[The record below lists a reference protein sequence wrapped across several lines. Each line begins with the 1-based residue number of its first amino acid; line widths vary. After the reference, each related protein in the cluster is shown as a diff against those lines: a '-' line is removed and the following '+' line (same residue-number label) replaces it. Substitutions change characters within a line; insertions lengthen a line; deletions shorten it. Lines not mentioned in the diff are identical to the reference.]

1 MPAIP
6 WDASRVLPD
15 LMQRA
20 DSQRTVMPEP
30 DEESP
35 DLMDVA
41 ASAARL
47 SSVFAS
53 TNNVIARASDMMAIF
68 GGGYS
73 DGTNRAL
80 YTPDFEDVKG
90 WSPYSDPEA
99 LTGLSPDQYK
109 LVSHVNSPDELK
121 YAIRSIH
128 QEQRD
133 LDTVAK
139 GGIPGQLMTAAF
151 FITDAPAMAAML
163 VPAAAPVAW
172 GSRLTRVAAATGAV
186 AAVDTAAEVALH
198 RNQYLRT
205 LEQSM
210 TNVGA
215 GVFLGA
221 ALGTWVS
228 RVPRSEFEKIAG
240 DLQKG
245 FDAANKG
252 KGVPQGST
260 AGSAEV
266 ELFGNLDDNT
276 IAKGGEAVA
285 RTVGKINPLNRV
297 LTSST
302 NKARVLLQR
311 MADIPF
317 MLNKN
322 LKGVPTAGS
331 VEAAIKQR
339 SLESRMM
346 VVTNFDDEYAKYV
359 ARVGSEAMS
368 RREFGITVA
377 GAMRRGDKSDI
388 TEVSGLARTIRKQFE
403 ADRKA
408 FEDLEVLPED
418 IGTLGAESYFPRV
431 YDHNAI
437 LANRPDFF
445 NRIYRWFIE
454 NPQVPK
460 ESSEVKAA
468 RGRVGDVVG
477 DSFANVEETLA
488 KSDAAKAAAK
498 ESVDALESI
507 RRQRTAARSDISR
520 AEAALAEADKTLIKV
535 EEAWGRAEGNAA
547 AFAEKKKA
555 YDNAKETVASA
566 EAEVASAKKKLA
578 EHNAAIRK
586 AEREVDGLQQT
597 LNELE
602 AQREYLPEEASGATP
617 QQLAR
622 AQRRLTREIE
632 KTTVKGI
639 AHGEKLQTLRDE
651 AIELEQGMAALHK
664 ARKDATEASRTAEK
678 ELDEV
683 NAVRKKDARTA
694 EAVDRWREK
703 KAKAEEAVAAARKG
717 EDDVSHG
724 VAAQRAAAKEAR
736 LAAKEAKK
744 AADAA
749 KADARAVRDFEASVA
764 DAKSAYRDPVEIES
778 RVNETI
784 DRILG
789 TTRAAADLGHIS
801 NPRPTKMRTLDV
813 PDHVIEPYLVSALDQ
828 VMSGYIR
835 SVAPNIEM
843 RKAFGSIDLAVEKKE
858 ISDAYGVLLHGA
870 KDDAKATARITKEH
884 SDVLNDIEGM
894 RLRLLNQVGPKGSE
908 AVGWVRTGRILRQFN
923 MLRMLGTQTVSS
935 MADLGHIVS
944 KYGLRNTGKA
954 LAKFVTNVKF
964 NKLTRADSR
973 RMHVAL
979 DWILDTRSGTLA
991 DIAEDLSGGQRGF
1004 AANLE
1009 RVGQRATQQFT
1020 RLSLMA
1026 TWNSTLK
1033 NLTSILEQDA
1043 ILRGAANPSSL
1054 SKIQRAKIAQL
1065 GLGESDLKVIAEQ
1078 FAKHGETTDGM
1089 LRASTEL
1096 WDKEALGVARKLES
1110 AIIQAGEIMSISKGV
1125 GDTPFMM
1132 DRELVK
1138 TLLQFKT
1145 FGVVSVNRLM
1155 IPVAQGLAHGDMMA
1169 ANGLGVML
1177 GLGALSQYTKDIIAG
1192 REPETDPASIVSS
1205 ALLWSGALGYIPDLS
1220 DPATV
1225 FMPGPLRE
1233 LKLSRFKDSSPLDTL
1248 MGPSFGTATD
1258 FITAWSGLVKP
1269 ADEESWAPDVSA
1281 SDIHRVRRLWPLQNL
1296 AYIYRPV
1303 NALEG
1308 EFADLID
1315 AEGATYDTFYDRL
1328 TESKPAK

>member
-1 MPAIP
+1 
-6 WDASRVLPD
+6 
-15 LMQRA
+15 
-20 DSQRTVMPEP
+20 
-30 DEESP
+30 
-35 DLMDVA
+35 
-41 ASAARL
+41 
-47 SSVFAS
+47 
-53 TNNVIARASDMMAIF
+53 
-68 GGGYS
+68 
-73 DGTNRAL
+73 
-80 YTPDFEDVKG
+80 
-90 WSPYSDPEA
+90 
-99 LTGLSPDQYK
+99 
-109 LVSHVNSPDELK
+109 
-121 YAIRSIH
+121 
-128 QEQRD
+128 
-133 LDTVAK
+133 
-139 GGIPGQLMTAAF
+139 
-151 FITDAPAMAAML
+151 
-163 VPAAAPVAW
+163 
-172 GSRLTRVAAATGAV
+172 
-186 AAVDTAAEVALH
+186 
-198 RNQYLRT
+198 
-205 LEQSM
+205 
-210 TNVGA
+210 
-215 GVFLGA
+215 
-221 ALGTWVS
+221 
-228 RVPRSEFEKIAG
+228 
-240 DLQKG
+240 
-245 FDAANKG
+245 
-252 KGVPQGST
+252 
-260 AGSAEV
+260 
-266 ELFGNLDDNT
+266 
-276 IAKGGEAVA
+276 
-285 RTVGKINPLNRV
+285 
-297 LTSST
+297 
-302 NKARVLLQR
+302 

-322 LKGVPTAGS
+322 LKGVPTANS
-331 VEAAIKQR
+331 VESAVRQR

-359 ARVGSEAMS
+359 ERVGGEAMS
-368 RREFGITVA
+368 RREFGINVA

-460 ESSEVKAA
+460 ESEDVKAA

-488 KSDAAKAAAK
+488 KSDAAKVAAK
-498 ESVDALESI
+498 ESVASLESI
-507 RRQRTAARSDISR
+507 RRQRTAARGDISR
-520 AEAALAEADKTLIKV
+520 AEAALAEADKKLIKV

-555 YDNAKETVASA
+555 YDKAKESVASA

-622 AQRRLTREIE
+622 AQRRITREIE

-639 AHGEKLQTLRDE
+639 AHSEKLQTLRDE
-651 AIELEQGMAALHK
+651 AIELEQGMDALRK

-724 VAAQRAAAKEAR
+724 VAAQRAAAKDAR
-736 LAAKEAKK
+736 MAAKEAKK

-749 KADARAVRDFEASVA
+749 KADAKAVRDFEASVA
-764 DAKSAYRDPVEIES
+764 DAKSAYRDPAEIES

-789 TTRAAADLGHIS
+789 TTRATADLGHIS

-813 PDHVIEPYLVSALDQ
+813 PDHVIEPYLVSDLDQ

-843 RKAFGSIDLAVEKKE
+843 RKEFGSIDLKKQTDE
-858 ISDAYGVLLHGA
+858 ISDAYGVMHHEANA
-870 KDDAKATARITKEH
+870 KGDAKAAERITDEH
-884 SDVLNDIEGM
+884 KAVLKAFEGM

-908 AVGWVRTGRILRQFN
+908 AIGWIRTGRILRQFN

-954 LAKFVTNVKF
+954 LAKFVTNVNF

-979 DWILDTRSGTLA
+979 DWVLDTRSGTLA

-1110 AIIQAGEIMSISKGV
+1110 AIIKAGEVMSISKGV
-1125 GDTPFMM
+1125 GDTPLLM
-1132 DRELVK
+1132 DKELVK

-1177 GLGALSQYTKDIIAG
+1177 GLGTLSQYTKDIIAG

-1205 ALLWSGALGYIPDLS
+1205 ALLWSGALGYIPDVW

-1225 FMPGPLRE
+1225 FMPGPLRK

-1248 MGPSFGTATD
+1248 MGPSFGTASD
-1258 FITAWSGLVKP
+1258 FITAWSGLMKP
-1269 ADEESWAPDVSA
+1269 ADEESWAPEVSA
-1281 SDIHRVRRLWPLQNL
+1281 SDVHRTRRLLPLQNL
-1296 AYIYRPV
+1296 AYIYRLV

-1308 EFADLID
+1308 EFADSID
-1315 AEGATYDTFYDRL
+1315 AEGATYDTFGDRL

>member
-6 WDASRVLPD
+6 WDATRVQPD

-20 DSQRTVMPEP
+20 GVQRTVMPEP

-53 TNNVIARASDMMAIF
+53 SNNVVARASDVMAIF

-133 LDTVAK
+133 LDTVSK

-151 FITDAPAMAAML
+151 FITDAPTMLSML
-163 VPAAAPVAW
+163 VPAAAPAAW

-186 AAVDTAAEVALH
+186 AAFDTAAEAALH

-245 FDAANKG
+245 FDAANSG
-252 KGVPQGST
+252 KGVPSGST
-260 AGSAEV
+260 VGAAEA
-266 ELFGNLDDNT
+266 ELYGTLGDNT
-276 IAKGGEAVA
+276 IAKGGEAIA

-322 LKGVPTAGS
+322 LEGVPTANS
-331 VEAAIKQR
+331 VESAVRQR

-359 ARVGSEAMS
+359 ARVGGEAMS
-368 RREFGITVA
+368 RREFGINVA

-388 TEVSGLARTIRKQFE
+388 TEVSGLARTLRKQFE

-437 LANRPDFF
+437 QADLTGLTDRLF
-445 NRIYRWFIE
+445 NWFRY
-454 NPQVPK
+454 NPKLPK
-460 ESSEVKAA
+460 ESKEVKEA
-468 RGRVGDVVG
+468 RGRVGGAVG
-477 DSFANVEETLA
+477 ASFANVEATIA
-488 KSDAAKAAAK
+488 KSDAAKVAAK
-498 ESVDALESI
+498 KSVDALKEARRTRI
-507 RRQRTAARSDISR
+507 RNASPLRAVDREMEDLSRTLQELEDKRSF
-520 AEAALAEADKTLIKV
+520 LAE
-535 EEAWGRAEGNAA
+535 EM
-547 AFAEKKKA
+547 
-555 YDNAKETVASA
+555 
-566 EAEVASAKKKLA
+566 
-578 EHNAAIRK
+578 
-586 AEREVDGLQQT
+586 
-597 LNELE
+597 
-602 AQREYLPEEASGATP
+602 SGATP
-617 QQLAR
+617 EQLAR
-622 AQRRLTREIE
+622 AEANVDREIAKVRE
-632 KTTVKGI
+632 RGI
-639 AHGEKLQTLRDE
+639 KAGEKRTKLADE
-651 AIELEQGMAALHK
+651 AIAADESVTAL
-664 ARKDATEASRTAEK
+664 RT
-678 ELDEV
+678 
-683 NAVRKKDARTA
+683 
-694 EAVDRWREK
+694 
-703 KAKAEEAVAAARKG
+703 
-717 EDDVSHG
+717 
-724 VAAQRAAAKEAR
+724 AAKEAR
-736 LAAKEAKK
+736 LAAKKAKR
-744 AADAA
+744 AADEA
-749 KADARAVRDFEASVA
+749 KADAKAVRDFDGDVLRAKTAYQDPAEIA
-764 DAKSAYRDPVEIES
+764 DRVQKVIE
-778 RVNETI
+778 N
-784 DRILG
+784 ILG
-789 TTRAAADLGHIS
+789 TTRANADLGRIS
-801 NPRPTKMRTLDV
+801 NPKVTKERALDV
-813 PDHVIEPYLVSALDQ
+813 PDHILEPYLVSDLDQ

-843 RKAFGSIDLAVEKKE
+843 RKAFGNIDLKPQTEEISEVYRAKKIAAGSAMTKSEGELLAAAKARNDTEAVDKLKGAIDARNKKE
-858 ISDAYGVLLHGA
+858 VDRLTS
-870 KDDAKATARITKEH
+870 EH
-884 SDVLNDIEGM
+884 SDVLKDIEGM

-908 AVGWVRTGRILRQFN
+908 AIGWVRTGRILRQFN

-954 LAKFVTNVKF
+954 LAKFVTNVNF

-979 DWILDTRSGTLA
+979 DWVLDTRSGTLA

-1110 AIIQAGEIMSISKGV
+1110 AIIKAGEIMSISKGV
-1125 GDTPFMM
+1125 GDTPLLM
-1132 DRELVK
+1132 DKELVK

-1177 GLGALSQYTKDIIAG
+1177 GLGALSQYTKDTIAG

-1205 ALLWSGALGYIPDLS
+1205 ALLWSGALGYIPDVW

-1225 FMPGPLRE
+1225 FMPGPLRK

-1248 MGPSFGTATD
+1248 MGPSFGTASD
-1258 FITAWSGLVKP
+1258 FITAWSGLMKP
-1269 ADEESWAPDVSA
+1269 ADEEAWGPEVSA
-1281 SDIHRVRRLWPLQNL
+1281 SDVHRTRRLLPLQNL
-1296 AYIYRPV
+1296 AYIYRLV

-1308 EFADLID
+1308 EFADSID
-1315 AEGATYDTFYDRL
+1315 AEGATYDTFGDRL

>member
-1 MPAIP
+1 
-6 WDASRVLPD
+6 
-15 LMQRA
+15 
-20 DSQRTVMPEP
+20 
-30 DEESP
+30 
-35 DLMDVA
+35 
-41 ASAARL
+41 
-47 SSVFAS
+47 
-53 TNNVIARASDMMAIF
+53 
-68 GGGYS
+68 
-73 DGTNRAL
+73 
-80 YTPDFEDVKG
+80 
-90 WSPYSDPEA
+90 
-99 LTGLSPDQYK
+99 
-109 LVSHVNSPDELK
+109 
-121 YAIRSIH
+121 
-128 QEQRD
+128 
-133 LDTVAK
+133 
-139 GGIPGQLMTAAF
+139 
-151 FITDAPAMAAML
+151 
-163 VPAAAPVAW
+163 
-172 GSRLTRVAAATGAV
+172 LTRVAAATGAV
-186 AAVDTAAEVALH
+186 AAFDTAAEAALH

-228 RVPRSEFEKIAG
+228 RVPRSQFEKMAA
-240 DLQKG
+240 DLQKE

-252 KGVPQGST
+252 KGVPRGST

-276 IAKGGEAVA
+276 IAKGGEAIA
-285 RTVGKINPLNRV
+285 RTVGKINPLNVV

-322 LKGVPTAGS
+322 LKGVPTANS
-331 VEAAIKQR
+331 VESAVRQR
-339 SLESRMM
+339 SLESRMTF
-346 VVTNFDDEYAKYV
+346 VTNFDAEYTKYV
-359 ARVGSEAMS
+359 ERVGGEAMS
-368 RREFGITVA
+368 RREFGINVA

-460 ESSEVKAA
+460 ESEDVKAA

-477 DSFANVEETLA
+477 DSFANVEATIA
-488 KSDAAKAAAK
+488 KSDAAKVAAK
-498 ESVDALESI
+498 ESV
-507 RRQRTAARSDISR
+507 
-520 AEAALAEADKTLIKV
+520 AALKEARRTRIRNASPLRAVDREIEDLSRTLQELEDK
-535 EEAWGRAEGNAA
+535 RS
-547 AFAEKKKA
+547 F
-555 YDNAKETVASA
+555 
-566 EAEVASAKKKLA
+566 LA
-578 EHNAAIRK
+578 E
-586 AEREVDGLQQT
+586 EM
-597 LNELE
+597 
-602 AQREYLPEEASGATP
+602 SGATP
-617 QQLAR
+617 EQLAR
-622 AQRRLTREIE
+622 AEAKVDREIAKVRE
-632 KTTVKGI
+632 RGI
-639 AHGEKLQTLRDE
+639 KAGEKRVKLVDE
-651 AIELEQGMAALHK
+651 AIAADESVTAL
-664 ARKDATEASRTAEK
+664 RT
-678 ELDEV
+678 
-683 NAVRKKDARTA
+683 
-694 EAVDRWREK
+694 
-703 KAKAEEAVAAARKG
+703 
-717 EDDVSHG
+717 
-724 VAAQRAAAKEAR
+724 AAKEAR
-736 LAAKEAKK
+736 MAAKEAKK

-749 KADARAVRDFEASVA
+749 KADAKAVRDFEASVA
-764 DAKSAYRDPVEIES
+764 DAKSAYRDPAEIES

-789 TTRAAADLGHIS
+789 TTRATADLGHIS

-813 PDHVIEPYLVSALDQ
+813 PDHVIEPYLVSDLDQ

-843 RKAFGSIDLAVEKKE
+843 RKEFGSIDLKKQTDE
-858 ISDAYGVLLHGA
+858 ISDAYGVMHHEANA
-870 KDDAKATARITKEH
+870 KGDAKAAERITDEH
-884 SDVLNDIEGM
+884 KAVLKAFEGM

-908 AVGWVRTGRILRQFN
+908 AIGWVRTGRILRQFN

-979 DWILDTRSGTLA
+979 DWVLDTRSGTLA
-991 DIAEDLSGGQRGF
+991 DIAEDLIGGQRGF

-1125 GDTPFMM
+1125 GDTPLLM
-1132 DRELVK
+1132 DKELVK

-1169 ANGLGVML
+1169 ATGLGVML
-1177 GLGALSQYTKDIIAG
+1177 ALGTLSQYTKDIIAG
-1192 REPETDPASIVSS
+1192 REPETDPDSIVSS
-1205 ALLWSGALGYIPDLS
+1205 ALLWSGAFGYIPDVW

-1225 FMPGPLRE
+1225 FMPGPLRK
-1233 LKLSRFKDSSPLDTL
+1233 LKLSRFKDSSPVETL
-1248 MGPSFGTATD
+1248 MGPTFGTTVD
-1258 FITAWSGLVKP
+1258 FVSAWSGLVKP
-1269 ADEESWAPDVSA
+1269 ADEEASALTREAWAPEVSA
-1281 SDIHRVRRLWPLQNL
+1281 SDVHRTRRLLPLQNL
-1296 AYIYRPV
+1296 AYIYRLV

-1308 EFADLID
+1308 EFADSID
-1315 AEGATYDTFYDRL
+1315 AEGATYDTFGDRL